1 MEQEEQEVALYDF
14 LYRDSSRITS
24 YYAQIFS
31 GHLTTLEETDSE
43 RDSQGKGAKLSI
55 HLASGDVKSTQESL
69 RSQKRI
75 INPHDLTTVDVLS
88 FFNEKNR
95 TQTDIELASH
105 GSLIVAKG
113 TVLFIDSSM
122 MLLAVAVLEM
132 EAENKRKTART
143 PSEKAAAQNLKQI
156 TQFMS
161 KVIVPSGFLLQTEA
175 GLNIAGT
182 LKDDG
187 MEEPISTYYFK
198 HGTAGLASV
207 YLLGIKEEPA
217 YSVSLP
223 TEQMIGAGQ
232 AAAAGLRSMIFPPD
246 AVMVTPIALFRE
258 I

>member
-1 MEQEEQEVALYDF
+1 MY
-14 LYRDSSRITS
+14 S
-24 YYAQIFS
+24 
-31 GHLTTLEETDSE
+31 
-43 RDSQGKGAKLSI
+43 
-55 HLASGDVKSTQESL
+55 
-69 RSQKRI
+69 
-75 INPHDLTTVDVLS
+75 PC
-88 FFNEKNR
+88 FNEKNR
-95 TQTDIELASH
+95 TQTDVELASH
-105 GSLIVAKG
+105 GSSIVAKG

-122 MLLAVAVLEM
+122 MLLAVAALEM
-132 EAENKRKTART
+132 EAENQRKVART
-143 PSEKAAAQNLKQI
+143 PSEKASVQNLKQLI
-156 TQFMS
+156 QFMS

-182 LKDDG
+182 LKDGG

-217 YSVSLP
+217 FSVSLP